1 VAESSVKADL
11 EQELTSGRPGVGGRV
26 HARGVKRSVRDAS
39 TAVQGMEGRGVNDM
53 EQHVGWLELE
63 LDGNPIELH
72 APLHLNL
79 CLYAYF

>member
-1 VAESSVKADL
+1 MGRTACACSIPVLSLESNVAESSVKADL

-53 EQHVGWLELE
+53 EQHVGW
-63 LDGNPIELH
+63 
-72 APLHLNL
+72 
-79 CLYAYF
+79 